1 MRSSYLRTQGQRG
14 DPGGGWWIFAAG
26 MIVAIGIII
35 CMVLSLEPSKVSPL
49 PTPLSPLPTQQPYR
63 RQPSTLWLPH
73 VEHAPRKGLGLT
85 YGHCEDAQRVG
96 ASWFYTWSPW
106 PKDCEGLESVPMIWG
121 QSDIGKTPRG
131 TSIWLLGFNEPD
143 RENQADVTPGAAA
156 ELWREIERLYGDD
169 WLLVS
174 PAVSHTDIDW
184 LRRFY
189 GAYLH
194 KFGEIP
200 VLDALAVHCYANDVQ
215 QCLAVVREVGELAEK
230 WGVLGGVWL
239 TEFAFWP
246 VGAEEVGDGSK
257 RAEQFSA
264 GLGGEPHP
272 RRFAWFAARMK
283 GDEWWMGPSTA
294 LVEFDGSQ
302 LTSYGLMYKGE

>member
-1 MRSSYLRTQGQRG
+1 MNRPGRWDILRLVGLT
-14 DPGGGWWIFAAG
+14 ILTVILTA
-26 MIVAIGIII
+26 
-35 CMVLSLEPSKVSPL
+35 VLVWLILTTDWQPPLSPL

-63 RQPSTLWLPH
+63 RQPSTTYLPL
-73 VEHAPRKGLGLT
+73 VRRASTGKGIGLT
-85 YGHCEDAQRVG
+85 YGNGGDVQRVG
-96 ASWFYTWSPW
+96 ASWFYTWGPR
-106 PKDCEGLESVPMIWG
+106 PKDVPGVESVPMIWG
-121 QSDIGKTPRG
+121 ERDIGKTPRG

-143 RENQADVTPGAAA
+143 RSNQANLTPDAAA
-156 ELWREIERLYGDD
+156 TLWSEVERLYGDD

-194 KFGEIP
+194 KFGKIP

-246 VGAEEVGDGSK
+246 VGAERIEYALERMARFV
-257 RAEQFSA
+257 RE
-264 GLGGEPHP
+264 LGGESYL
-272 RRFAWFAARMK
+272 RRYAWFAARIK

-294 LVEFDGSQ
+294 LVEFDGSG
-302 LTSYGLMYKGE
+302 LTEYGLMYKGE